1 MINKKFITV
10 GELEKMLYLISNCI
24 DWDILGQEEMK
35 FQKSFKFYSNDQ
47 WLLHREQTWFNMVNI
62 LYTLMLNQK
71 KHENKTASLVIII
84 IIRKKILKGEG
95 NYCSSS

>member
-1 MINKKFITV
+1 
-10 GELEKMLYLISNCI
+10 
-24 DWDILGQEEMK
+24 
-35 FQKSFKFYSNDQ
+35 
-47 WLLHREQTWFNMVNI
+47 
-62 LYTLMLNQK
+62 MLNQK

>member
-1 MINKKFITV
+1 
-10 GELEKMLYLISNCI
+10 
-24 DWDILGQEEMK
+24 
-35 FQKSFKFYSNDQ
+35 
-47 WLLHREQTWFNMVNI
+47 MVDI